1 MKVLFAVSNEEIS
14 ESIVKRYQKEYK
26 EIISYKNVYYF
37 NAILKELQKDKN
49 YDRIVI
55 SEELEAFTNT
65 QYDQIDKFIFD
76 KLDSI
81 SDEASNLKG
90 EDIPIILICSDRREK
105 SEEMLVKL
113 FGIGIYNALLG
124 NDRSVDNV
132 CKLLNKRIIKKCE
145 EILDTESEDIKKIQR
160 NITIK
165 EDSEKY
171 NLDIHINKK
180 HDKLFKELLSDKKE
194 AVKFINHYLHLNLLD
209 DEIEKYEKEFRTE
222 EFRNI
227 EADVVYKVK
236 NKNVFILIEHQSSL
250 DLKMAYRILRYKN
263 AIIESAINK
272 RRLKEKN
279 YKIPKVI
286 PIVLYTGKRKWQ
298 KLSIEDIEEKIEG
311 YEEIKPGYDLVD
323 TNEFTKQQLLEDNLI
338 TSKAML
344 IEKSQN
350 KEELYQ
356 NIEDIIS
363 CKNKME
369 DFEYAQLE
377 KIVKYELMGTED
389 KEIISKFIEKIK
401 NREESENIM
410 MNAARIINKEIRKQ
424 RREGREEG
432 REEGMIF
439 VAKKLKGKMHIKDIS
454 QITGLS
460 EKEIEKL

>member
-1 MKVLFAVSNEEIS
+1 MNEEKMYIPS
-14 ESIVKRYQKEYK
+14 GLKTRDGKDIMCYTGEFYLKNKEK
-26 EIISYKNVYYF
+26 
-37 NAILKELQKDKN
+37 
-49 YDRIVI
+49 
-55 SEELEAFTNT
+55 
-65 QYDQIDKFIFD
+65 IDK
-76 KLDSI
+76 
-81 SDEASNLKG
+81 
-90 EDIPIILICSDRREK
+90 
-105 SEEMLVKL
+105 LV
-113 FGIGIYNALLG
+113 
-124 NDRSVDNV
+124 
-132 CKLLNKRIIKKCE
+132 KKCE
-145 EILDTESEDIKKIQR
+145 EILKANFENDNSSKSQENAT
-160 NITIK
+160 NILK
-165 EDSEKY
+165 EDSETY
-171 NLDIHINKK
+171 NLNTHLNKK
-180 HDKLFKELLSDKKE
+180 HDKLFKEILSDKKE

-209 DEIEKYEKEFRTE
+209 DEIEKYEKEYRTE

-311 YEEIKPGYDLVD
+311 YEDIKLGYDLVD

-369 DFEYAQLE
+369 DFEYEQLE

-432 REEGMIF
+432 VIF